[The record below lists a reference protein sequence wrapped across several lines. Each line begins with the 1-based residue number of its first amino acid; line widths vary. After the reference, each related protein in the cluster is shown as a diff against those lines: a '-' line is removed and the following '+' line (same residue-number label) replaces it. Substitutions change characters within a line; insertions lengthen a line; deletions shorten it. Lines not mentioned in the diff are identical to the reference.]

1 MCYELYSPRIQ
12 KIEVLKLEKRL
23 DDNLMYLRDA
33 LPEYST
39 VDPDMKPVPVS
50 PTGEVPVNK
59 VRAFYIA
66 LVSPLSLVMLKYKMC
81 FYLDV

>member
-1 MCYELYSPRIQ
+1 MGDTGVEICYELYNPRIQ

-39 VDPDMKPVPVS
+39 VDPDMKPVPIS
-50 PTGEVPVNK
+50 ATDEVPVNK
-59 VRAFYIA
+59 VSTIEKQPVNVEK
-66 LVSPLSLVMLKYKMC
+66 LTLK
-81 FYLDV
+81 